1 MIFSCE
7 TQDLNSALGI
17 VSHSLAVRSP
27 KPVLEGVLVESCE
40 GGIRLTCTDGTLGIE
55 TTISAEVS
63 EDGRCVLPG
72 KLFCEAVRKMP
83 SSVKGRGLLRR
94 QIELCSRLR
103 KFRLVE

>member
-72 KLFCEAVRKMP
+72 KLFCEAVRKMRSGP
-83 SSVKGRGLLRR
+83 DPEIRAGWSVGHT
-94 QIELCSRLR
+94 
-103 KFRLVE
+103 